1 MKRRLRPFASVL
13 AIVAL
18 LFAQV
23 MMSVHACDMEAG
35 RPAAPAASTASAA
48 SAGTADGGD
57 CCVPKN
63 AVRDPACESHC
74 THAASSVDRT
84 EALTA
89 LAPAAGAVVAPPL
102 APRALAP
109 PEPLL
114 APDLARHT
122 EPPIPVRHCCFRI

>member
-35 RPAAPAASTASAA
+35 RPAAPAASTAA
-48 SAGTADGGD
+48 AGTPDGGD

-63 AVRDPACESHC
+63 TVRDPACENHC
-74 THAASSVDRT
+74 THAATSVDRT
-84 EALTA
+84 DAVTA
-89 LAPAAGAVVAPPL
+89 LEPAAATVVAPPL

-109 PEPLL
+109 PAPLL
-114 APDLARHT
+114 VPDLARHT
-122 EPPIPVRHCCFRI
+122 QPPIPLRHCCFRI

>member
-35 RPAAPAASTASAA
+35 RSVPPAASAA
-48 SAGTADGGD
+48 SAGTPDGGD
-57 CCVPKN
+57 CCVPRN
-63 AVRDPACESHC
+63 AVRDPACENHC
-74 THAASSVDRT
+74 THSATPVDRT
-84 EALTA
+84 NAMTA
-89 LAPAAGAVVAPPL
+89 VVAPMATVLAPAAM
-102 APRALAP
+102 PRALAP
-109 PEPLL
+109 PGLLL

>member
-35 RPAAPAASTASAA
+35 RSAPPSASTASA
-48 SAGTADGGD
+48 GTPDGGD

-63 AVRDPACESHC
+63 AVRDPACENHC
-74 THAASSVDRT
+74 THAATSVDRT
-84 EALTA
+84 AA
-89 LAPAAGAVVAPPL
+89 VPAVAPATATVLTPAL

-109 PEPLL
+109 PGRFL